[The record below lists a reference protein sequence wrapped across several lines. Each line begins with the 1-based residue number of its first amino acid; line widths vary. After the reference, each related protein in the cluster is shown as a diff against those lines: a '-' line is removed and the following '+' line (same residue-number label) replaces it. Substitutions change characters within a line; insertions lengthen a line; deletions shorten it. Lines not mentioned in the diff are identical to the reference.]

1 MKTLSET
8 FREAAVLLVLM
19 GAGAANA
26 AEIKVLSANGMRDVM
41 EEIGPKFARTT
52 NHKLAIE
59 FGTIGVILQRIDAG
73 ERADAV
79 IIPSIGTKRLL
90 ENGKALANTEV
101 VIAHSGIGVAIRKGV
116 PKPDISTPE
125 LFRQV
130 LLDAKSVT
138 YLDPSAGGTTGPHF
152 LKVIERLGIADEI
165 KAKAVL
171 HGSGREAAQLVAE
184 GKAEIGINLAQELLP
199 NSEIQ
204 VIGPLPGDLQLRLS
218 FAAVILSGTHELD
231 ASKALIAFLQ
241 TPEVTELIKSK
252 GMEPN

>member
-1 MKTLSET
+1 
-8 FREAAVLLVLM
+8 M

-26 AEIKVLSANGMRDVM
+26 AEIKVLCANGMRDVM
-41 EEIGPKFARTT
+41 EEVGPKFARTT
-52 NHKLAIE
+52 NHQLASE

-73 ERADAV
+73 ESADV
-79 IIPSIGTKRLL
+79 IIIPPVGTNRLL
-90 ENGKALANTEV
+90 ANGKGLANTDV
-101 VIAHSGIGVAIRKGV
+101 LLAHSGIGVAIRKGV

-130 LLDAKSVT
+130 LLGAKSVT
-138 YLDPSAGGTTGPHF
+138 YLDPAAGGTTGPHF
-152 LKVIERLGIADEI
+152 LKIIERLGIADEI

-171 HGSGREAAQLVAE
+171 HRNGREAAQLVAE
-184 GKAEIGINLAQELLP
+184 GKAEIGINLVQELLP

-231 ASKALIAFLQ
+231 ASKALITFLR
-241 TPEVTELIKSK
+241 TPEVAELIKSK

>member
-1 MKTLSET
+1 MRTSSKAFWRAT
-8 FREAAVLLVLM
+8 VLLVLM

-41 EEIGPKFARTT
+41 EEVGPKFARTT
-52 NHKLAIE
+52 NHRLAIE

-73 ERADAV
+73 ESADV
-79 IIPSIGTKRLL
+79 IIIPREGTDRLL
-90 ENGKALANTEV
+90 GNGKGLANTDV
-101 VIAHSGIGVAIRKGV
+101 VIARSGIGVAIRKGV

-125 LFRQV
+125 SFRQF
-130 LLDAKSVT
+130 LLEAKSVT
-138 YLDPSAGGTTGPHF
+138 YLDPSVGGMTGPHF

-171 HGSGREAAQLVAE
+171 HRDGRAAGKLVAE
-184 GKAEIGINLAQELLP
+184 GKAEIGINLVEELLP

-204 VIGPLPGDLQLRLS
+204 VIGPLPGDLQLTLS

-231 ASKALIAFLQ
+231 ASKALIAFLR
-241 TPEVTELIKSK
+241 TPEMAVLIKNK